1 MKEAVYQPGSEIL
14 QMGQNCGFMVFIVNG
29 LIELQ
34 VLDEEGGVHTLEEL
48 GQGDII
54 GQYSVL
60 YDSELMFSVIAKTC
74 VRILTL
80 DQNFF
85 VKFGIASGGD
95 LTGTG
100 ELNEIV
106 GLEESLICA

>member
-1 MKEAVYQPGSEIL
+1 M
-14 QMGQNCGFMVFIVNG
+14 
-29 LIELQ
+29 
-34 VLDEEGGVHTLEEL
+34 LDEEGDIHMLEEL

-60 YDSELMFSVIAKTC
+60 YDTELMFSVIAKTS

-80 DQNFF
+80 DQDFF

-95 LTGTG
+95 L
-100 ELNEIV
+100 N
-106 GLEESLICA
+106 